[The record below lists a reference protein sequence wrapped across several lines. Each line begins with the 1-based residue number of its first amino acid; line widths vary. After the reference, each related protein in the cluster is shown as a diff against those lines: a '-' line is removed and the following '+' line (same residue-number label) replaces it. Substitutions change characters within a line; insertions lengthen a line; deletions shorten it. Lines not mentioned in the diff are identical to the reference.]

1 MVTELLSILIVALIV
16 QQAVEAIKKAIK
28 IKKGY
33 SLFNF
38 INIKVLIS
46 IIISITLC
54 ITSEIGILA
63 LLGVEALPILD
74 YILTGLI
81 VSGGASSIR
90 ELQKQIQ
97 SSKINQEVTTDGE
110 QTNKRF

>member
-1 MVTELLSILIVALIV
+1 MVTELLSILIVALVV

-33 SLFNF
+33 SLFRI
-38 INIKVLIS
+38 INVKVLIS

-54 ITSEIGILA
+54 VTSEIGLLV

-97 SSKINQEVTTDGE
+97 NAKQGDE
-110 QTNKRF
+110 QK

>member
-1 MVTELLSILIVALIV
+1 MVTELLSILIIALVV

-33 SLFNF
+33 SLFKI
-38 INIKVLIS
+38 INIKMLIS

-54 ITSEIGILA
+54 VTSEIGLLV

-97 SSKINQEVTTDGE
+97 NAKQGDE
-110 QTNKRF
+110 QK

>member
-33 SLFNF
+33 SLFKI

-54 ITSEIGILA
+54 VTSEIGLLA

-74 YILTGLI
+74 YVLTGLI

-97 SSKINQEVTTDGE
+97 NAKQGDENNELHI
-110 QTNKRF
+110 

>member
-1 MVTELLSILIVALIV
+1 MMELVSIIIVALVV

-33 SLFNF
+33 SLFKV
-38 INIKVLIS
+38 INVKVLLSIAIS
-46 IIISITLC
+46 IVLC
-54 ITSEIGILA
+54 VSAHIGVLA
-63 LLGVEALPILD
+63 MLGVGDVIPLVD

-81 VSGGASSIR
+81 VSGGANGIR

-97 SSKINQEVTTDGE
+97 TTKQGDE
-110 QTNKRF
+110 Q

>member
-1 MVTELLSILIVALIV
+1 MELVSVIIVALVV

-33 SLFNF
+33 SLFKL
-38 INIKVLIS
+38 INVKVLLSIAIS
-46 IIISITLC
+46 IVLC
-54 ITSEIGILA
+54 VSAHIGILA
-63 LLGVEALPILD
+63 MLGVGEVIPLVD

-81 VSGGASSIR
+81 VSSGANGIR

-97 SSKINQEVTTDGE
+97 EAKQNQDVKQGDE
-110 QTNKRF
+110 K

>member
-54 ITSEIGILA
+54 VTSEIGILA
-63 LLGVEALPILD
+63 L
-74 YILTGLI
+74 
-81 VSGGASSIR
+81 
-90 ELQKQIQ
+90 
-97 SSKINQEVTTDGE
+97 
-110 QTNKRF
+110 

>member
-1 MVTELLSILIVALIV
+1 MGGDNMVTELLSILIIALVV
-16 QQAVEAIKKAIK
+16 QQAVETIKKAIK
-28 IKKGY
+28 IKQGY
-33 SLFNF
+33 SLFKI

-54 ITSEIGILA
+54 VTSEIGLLV
-63 LLGVEALPILD
+63 LLGVKALPILD
-74 YILTGLI
+74 YVLTGLI

-97 SSKINQEVTTDGE
+97 NAKQGGE
-110 QTNKRF
+110 K

>member
-1 MVTELLSILIVALIV
+1 MMELVSVIIIALIV

-33 SLFNF
+33 SLFKL
-38 INIKVLIS
+38 INVKVLLSIAIS
-46 IIISITLC
+46 IVLC
-54 ITSEIGILA
+54 VSAHIGILA
-63 LLGVEALPILD
+63 MLGIGDVIPLVD

-81 VSGGASSIR
+81 VSSGANGIR

-97 SSKINQEVTTDGE
+97 ATKQGDE
-110 QTNKRF
+110 Q

>member
-1 MVTELLSILIVALIV
+1 MMELVSVIIVALVV

-33 SLFNF
+33 SLFNL
-38 INIKVLIS
+38 INVKVLLSIAIS
-46 IIISITLC
+46 IVLC
-54 ITSEIGILA
+54 VSAQIGILA
-63 LLGVEALPILD
+63 MLGVGEVIPLVD

-81 VSGGASSIR
+81 VSGGANGIR

-97 SSKINQEVTTDGE
+97 EAKQNQDVKQGDE
-110 QTNKRF
+110 K

>member
-1 MVTELLSILIVALIV
+1 MELVSVIIVALVV

-33 SLFNF
+33 SLFDL
-38 INIKVLIS
+38 INVKVLLSIAIS
-46 IIISITLC
+46 IILC
-54 ITSEIGILA
+54 VSAHIGVLA
-63 LLGVEALPILD
+63 MLGVGEVIPLVD

-81 VSGGASSIR
+81 VSSGANGIR

-97 SSKINQEVTTDGE
+97 ATKQGE
-110 QTNKRF
+110 EK

>member
-1 MVTELLSILIVALIV
+1 MELVSVIIVALVV
-16 QQAVEAIKKAIK
+16 QQAVQAVKNMIK
-28 IKKGY
+28 IKRGY
-33 SLFNF
+33 SLFKL
-38 INIKVLIS
+38 INVKVLLS
-46 IIISITLC
+46 VIISILIC
-54 ITSEIGILA
+54 VSSHIGILA
-63 LLGVEALPILD
+63 MLGVQAVIPMVD

-97 SSKINQEVTTDGE
+97 SSRINQEVTTDGE

>member
-1 MVTELLSILIVALIV
+1 MELVSIIIVALVV

-33 SLFNF
+33 SLFKV
-38 INIKVLIS
+38 INVKVLLSIAIS
-46 IIISITLC
+46 IVLC
-54 ITSEIGILA
+54 VSAHIGVLA
-63 LLGVEALPILD
+63 MLGVGEVIPLVD

-81 VSGGASSIR
+81 VSGGANGIR

-97 SSKINQEVTTDGE
+97 ATKQGDE
-110 QTNKRF
+110 K

>member
-1 MVTELLSILIVALIV
+1 MELVSIIIVALVV

-33 SLFNF
+33 SLFKV
-38 INIKVLIS
+38 INVKVLLSIAIS
-46 IIISITLC
+46 IVLC
-54 ITSEIGILA
+54 VSAHIGVLA
-63 LLGVEALPILD
+63 MLGVGDVIPLVD

-81 VSGGASSIR
+81 VSSGANGIR

-97 SSKINQEVTTDGE
+97 VAKQGE
-110 QTNKRF
+110 EK

>member
-1 MVTELLSILIVALIV
+1 MELVSVIIVALVV

-33 SLFNF
+33 SLFKV
-38 INIKVLIS
+38 INVKVLLSIAIS
-46 IIISITLC
+46 IVLC
-54 ITSEIGILA
+54 VSAHIGVLA
-63 LLGVEALPILD
+63 MLGVGDVIPLVD

-81 VSGGASSIR
+81 VSSGANGIR

-97 SSKINQEVTTDGE
+97 TTKQGE
-110 QTNKRF
+110 EK

>member
-1 MVTELLSILIVALIV
+1 MMELVSVIIIALVV

-33 SLFNF
+33 SLFKL
-38 INIKVLIS
+38 INVKVLLSIAIS
-46 IIISITLC
+46 IVLC
-54 ITSEIGILA
+54 VSAHIGILA
-63 LLGVEALPILD
+63 MLGVGEVIPLVD

-81 VSGGASSIR
+81 VSSGANGIR

-97 SSKINQEVTTDGE
+97 VAKQGE
-110 QTNKRF
+110 ENND

>member
-16 QQAVEAIKKAIK
+16 QQAVEAIKKVIK
-28 IKKGY
+28 IKQGY
-33 SLFNF
+33 SLFKI

-54 ITSEIGILA
+54 VTSEIGLLV
-63 LLGVEALPILD
+63 LLGVKALPILD
-74 YILTGLI
+74 YVLTGLI

-97 SSKINQEVTTDGE
+97 NAKQGDE
-110 QTNKRF
+110 Q

>member
-1 MVTELLSILIVALIV
+1 MMELVSVIIVALVV

-33 SLFNF
+33 SLFKL
-38 INIKVLIS
+38 INVKVLLSIAIS
-46 IIISITLC
+46 IVLC
-54 ITSEIGILA
+54 VSAQIGILA
-63 LLGVEALPILD
+63 MLGVGEVIPLVD

-81 VSGGASSIR
+81 VSSGANGIR

-97 SSKINQEVTTDGE
+97 NAKQGE
-110 QTNKRF
+110 EE

>member
-16 QQAVEAIKKAIK
+16 QQAVEAIKKVIK

-54 ITSEIGILA
+54 VTSEIGLLV
-63 LLGVEALPILD
+63 LLGVKALPILD
-74 YILTGLI
+74 YVLTGLI

-97 SSKINQEVTTDGE
+97 NAKQGDE
-110 QTNKRF
+110 QK

>member
-1 MVTELLSILIVALIV
+1 MVSELVSIIIIALVV
-16 QQAVEAIKKAIK
+16 QQSVEAIKKAIK

-33 SLFNF
+33 SLFKL
-38 INIKVLIS
+38 INIKVLLS

-63 LLGVEALPILD
+63 LLGIKALPIVD
-74 YILTGLI
+74 FILTGLI
-81 VSGGASSIR
+81 VSGGASGIR

-97 SSKINQEVTTDGE
+97 ASKTDNE
-110 QTNKRF
+110 

>member
-1 MVTELLSILIVALIV
+1 MMELVTVIIVALVV

-33 SLFNF
+33 SLFDL
-38 INIKVLIS
+38 INVKVLLSIAIS
-46 IIISITLC
+46 IVLC
-54 ITSEIGILA
+54 VSAHIGILA
-63 LLGVEALPILD
+63 MLGVGEVIPLAD

-81 VSGGASSIR
+81 VSSGANGIR

-97 SSKINQEVTTDGE
+97 ATKQGE
-110 QTNKRF
+110 EK

>member
-1 MVTELLSILIVALIV
+1 MMELVSVVIVALVV

-33 SLFNF
+33 SLFDL
-38 INIKVLIS
+38 INVKVLLSIAIS
-46 IIISITLC
+46 IVLC
-54 ITSEIGILA
+54 VSAHIGVLA
-63 LLGVEALPILD
+63 MLGVGEVIPLVD

-81 VSGGASSIR
+81 VSSGANGIR

-97 SSKINQEVTTDGE
+97 ATKQGDE
-110 QTNKRF
+110 K

>member
-1 MVTELLSILIVALIV
+1 MVSELVSVIIIALVV
-16 QQAVEAIKKAIK
+16 QQSAEAIKTAIK

-33 SLFNF
+33 SLFKL
-38 INIKVLIS
+38 INIKVLLS

-63 LLGVEALPILD
+63 LLGVKALPIVD
-74 YILTGLI
+74 FILAGLI
-81 VSGGASSIR
+81 VSGGASGIR

-97 SSKINQEVTTDGE
+97 ASKTDNE
-110 QTNKRF
+110 

>member
-1 MVTELLSILIVALIV
+1 MELVSIIIVALVV

-33 SLFNF
+33 SLFKV
-38 INIKVLIS
+38 INVKVLLSIAIS
-46 IIISITLC
+46 IVLC
-54 ITSEIGILA
+54 VPAHIGVLA
-63 LLGVEALPILD
+63 MLGVGNVIPLVD

-81 VSGGASSIR
+81 VSSGANGIR

-97 SSKINQEVTTDGE
+97 ATKQGDE
-110 QTNKRF
+110 K

>member
-1 MVTELLSILIVALIV
+1 MVSELVSVIIIALVV
-16 QQAVEAIKKAIK
+16 QQSVEAIKKAIK

-33 SLFNF
+33 SLFKL
-38 INIKVLIS
+38 INIKVLLS

-63 LLGVEALPILD
+63 LLGVKALPIVD
-74 YILTGLI
+74 FVLTGLI
-81 VSGGASSIR
+81 VSGGASGIR

-97 SSKINQEVTTDGE
+97 NAKQGDE
-110 QTNKRF
+110 K

>member
-33 SLFNF
+33 SLFRI

-54 ITSEIGILA
+54 ITSEIGLLA

-74 YILTGLI
+74 YVLTGLI
-81 VSGGASSIR
+81 ISGGASSIR

-97 SSKINQEVTTDGE
+97 NAKQGDENNELHIQN
-110 QTNKRF
+110 

>member
-1 MVTELLSILIVALIV
+1 MELVSIIIVALVV

-33 SLFNF
+33 SLFKV
-38 INIKVLIS
+38 INVKVLLSIAIS
-46 IIISITLC
+46 IVLC
-54 ITSEIGILA
+54 VSAHIGVLA
-63 LLGVEALPILD
+63 MLGVGDVIPLVD

-81 VSGGASSIR
+81 VSGGANGIR

-97 SSKINQEVTTDGE
+97 ATKQGDE
-110 QTNKRF
+110 K